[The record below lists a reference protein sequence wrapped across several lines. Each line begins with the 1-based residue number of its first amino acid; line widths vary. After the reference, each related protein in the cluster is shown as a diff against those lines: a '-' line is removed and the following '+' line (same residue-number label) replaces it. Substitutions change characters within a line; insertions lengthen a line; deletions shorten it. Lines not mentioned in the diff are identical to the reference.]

1 MMHLFSV
8 NYLSPTSIIISFN
21 FTFLLDPFQRGTEWP
36 WLKLISHECTEI
48 VAITHHQ
55 TLLHS
60 LSFARHLMTCCE
72 KISKFLFLSWLILE
86 TDFTLKIRKETSKWP
101 LSPRLS
107 LLSLAQWQGSS
118 GEANRDFCLLFSV
131 VHIHKFVACY
141 ASVTV

>member
-1 MMHLFSV
+1 MAVVKSYKSRMHS
-8 NYLSPTSIIISFN
+8 NRGHYTP
-21 FTFLLDPFQRGTEWP
+21 LDT
-36 WLKLISHECTEI
+36 
-48 VAITHHQ
+48 V
-55 TLLHS
+55 LHS

-131 VHIHKFVACY
+131 VHIHKFVAC
-141 ASVTV
+141 